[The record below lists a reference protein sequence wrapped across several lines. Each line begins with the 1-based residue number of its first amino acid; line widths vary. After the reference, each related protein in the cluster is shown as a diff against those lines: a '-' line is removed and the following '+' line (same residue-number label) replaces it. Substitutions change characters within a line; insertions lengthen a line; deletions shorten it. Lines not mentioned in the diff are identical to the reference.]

1 LNLVTDTHNNG
12 HLPHELVADVA
23 SAGWLLLANLL
34 AWEHIKEAIRWK
46 SFGEIATI
54 NAKM

>member
-12 HLPHELVADVA
+12 HLAHKLKLLVATAAALGQV
-23 SAGWLLLANLL
+23 GC
-34 AWEHIKEAIRWK
+34 WEHIKEAIRWK
-46 SFGEIATI
+46 SFGEIAAI